1 MTGSRATVRA
11 PVAAPSTFLRDATL
25 IAGFDLRE
33 SLRTRRALV
42 LVLLYVLIASAASYI
57 YVQAVATID
66 NVTVLAGGQDA
77 AMEAAKDEGYGQM
90 LLFFAGG
97 DATLADH
104 LATYPAMV
112 LLFAW
117 VSLAFLP
124 WFIALTSYDQIAG
137 ELHLRTIRYAALRT
151 SRGAYVLGKLLGQ
164 AALVAGVAA
173 LGMIPVVVIGAIW
186 LPNFAAVATI
196 TALLSTWP
204 VTVVCALG
212 FLGVVSLASQLTR
225 TPGTARAAA
234 VGLLFGVWLLSL
246 QSGAWAWL
254 GVLSPW
260 YWKPGLY
267 QPGITDR
274 LVAAAGCLGLCAGYT
289 ALGYLRFRRRDL

>member
-1 MTGSRATVRA
+1 MAG
-11 PVAAPSTFLRDATL
+11 PSTFLRDATL
-25 IAGFDLRE
+25 IAGFELRE

-57 YVQAVATID
+57 YVRIVATID
-66 NVTVLAGGQDA
+66 NVTALAGGQDA
-77 AMEAAKDEGYGQM
+77 ALAAAQDQGYHEM

-97 DATLADH
+97 DATLANH

-112 LLFAW
+112 LIFAW

-164 AALVAGVAA
+164 AVLVAGVAA
-173 LGMIPVVVIGAIW
+173 LGMLPVVLIGAIW
-186 LPNFAAVATI
+186 LPNFAALATI

-204 VTVVCALG
+204 VTVVCALA

-234 VGLLFGVWLLSL
+234 VGLLFGAWLLSL
-246 QSGAWAWL
+246 LTNTYPWL
-254 GVLSPW
+254 AVLSPW

-267 QPGITDR
+267 QPGIADR

-289 ALGYLRFRRRDL
+289 ALGFLRFRRRDL